1 MTPGSASQID
11 GIRRACEPCR
21 RKKSKCTGERPI
33 CSFCSRLDLPCEYA
47 ARGSSTIN
55 RATRATRNNKK
66 STADR
71 IRMLESQVSSLSGL
85 LTSGIREELDSH
97 ENQQTPASIP
107 SQDVDLASTPIASDN
122 HVFSEDSPN
131 LPQSVL
137 RHFVEVYGI
146 KLHLQPLP
154 LFDLQ
159 SLDNMLQVA
168 PEYFLHSFLALML
181 EFSSHSFYNNNHEQ
195 ASAFYGHSAE
205 AATQQLAGQ
214 GKPTI
219 EVIQA
224 LCMLALRNV
233 AAGDLP
239 RAWMSIGTAARL
251 STVSHMWHVQF
262 TNAKEQDKDN
272 RCYWSIYMIESIFF
286 PHVSQAIK
294 PNRAYGHPPCVE
306 PPPPLPR
313 DSNQVNALDFDDTA
327 GTSRD
332 VGINAH
338 AGGIISIWSQVASY
352 LHDIR
357 MGEIQIPWLPESTY
371 SRLNLSLLEYEAQLH
386 RKHLMRNLFPFKR
399 SPEDIKAYRQYWNPW
414 LTTHLILHAS
424 LALLNHPFIH
434 LVALRRNK
442 GMRQSRLF
450 LQQVVDQAIF
460 HSGWV
465 FWLVGIFEDLSV
477 DISNPLIGL
486 AVAATSTIP
495 WLYQFGRNVKLA
507 RKASQNLAKG
517 QRLLER
523 MSKTWPFLSR
533 KLESL
538 KELQSLAMGTQVETG
553 TTSAMIEF
561 PPSMIWVLLDPII
574 EPAGLPSNIDDI
586 PTGSATRVS
595 IHVTTDFLHPL
606 DDDQEESTLSPFD
619 WENGLMFQNDLL
631 QDIYPATLVPFD
643 LNNL

>member
-1 MTPGSASQID
+1 MTPGSQRD
-11 GIRRACEPCR
+11 GYRRACEPCR

-33 CSFCSRLDLPCEYA
+33 CSFCERLDLPCEYA
-47 ARGSSTIN
+47 ARGSPTTN
-55 RATRATRNNKK
+55 RAARTTRNHKK

-71 IRMLESQVSSLSGL
+71 IRSLESQVSSLSGL
-85 LTSGIREELDSH
+85 LTSGVREEFESH
-97 ENQQTPASIP
+97 RNQPSAASIP
-107 SQDVDLASTPIASDN
+107 RQDVSFASAPIASDK

-131 LPQSVL
+131 PPQSVL

-154 LFDLQ
+154 LFDLECI
-159 SLDNMLQVA
+159 DNTLQVA
-168 PEYFLHSFLALML
+168 PEYLLHSFLALML
-181 EFSSHSFYNNNHEQ
+181 EFSSHPFYNNNHQQ
-195 ASAFYGHSAE
+195 ASAFYGYSAE

-214 GKPTI
+214 GKPTT

-239 RAWMSIGTAARL
+239 RAWMSVGTAARL
-251 STVSHMWHVQF
+251 STAGHMWHAQF
-262 TNAKEQDKDN
+262 ANAVEQDKDN

-294 PNRAYGHPPCVE
+294 TDRAYKHPPSVE
-306 PPPPLPR
+306 PPPPLPH
-313 DSNQVNALDFDDTA
+313 DLSQINALDFDDTG

-332 VGINAH
+332 VGINAN
-338 AGGIISIWSQVASY
+338 AGGVISIWSQVASY

-357 MGEIQIPWLPESTY
+357 LGETQIPWLPESTY
-371 SRLNLSLLEYEAQLH
+371 SKLNLSLLEYEAQLH

-442 GMRQSRLF
+442 GMSQSRLF

-465 FWLVGIFEDLSV
+465 FWLVGIFQDLSV

-495 WLYQFGRNVKLA
+495 WLYQFGRNAKLA

-517 QRLLER
+517 QRLLEH

-533 KLESL
+533 KLERL
-538 KELQSLAMGTQVETG
+538 KELQSLAMGTQLETG
-553 TTSAMIEF
+553 TTSTMIEF

-574 EPAGLPSNIDDI
+574 EPAGISSKNDD
-586 PTGSATRVS
+586 TSTEDATRVS

-606 DDDQEESTLSPFD
+606 EDDQDESILSPFD
-619 WENGLMFQNDLL
+619 WENSLMFQNDLL

>member
-1 MTPGSASQID
+1 MTLAYRQ
-11 GIRRACEPCR
+11 RR
-21 RKKSKCTGERPI
+21 
-33 CSFCSRLDLPCEYA
+33 
-47 ARGSSTIN
+47 
-55 RATRATRNNKK
+55 K

-85 LTSGIREELDSH
+85 L
-97 ENQQTPASIP
+97 A
-107 SQDVDLASTPIASDN
+107 
-122 HVFSEDSPN
+122 PN
-131 LPQSVL
+131 PPPSVL

-154 LFDLQ
+154 LFDVECLG
-159 SLDNMLQVA
+159 NMLQVS

-181 EFSSHSFYNNNHEQ
+181 EFSSHSFYINKYQQ
-195 ASAFYGHSAE
+195 ASAFYWHSAE
-205 AATQQLAGQ
+205 AATQQLAGR

-219 EVIQA
+219 EVLQA

-233 AAGDLP
+233 AADDLP
-239 RAWMSIGTAARL
+239 RAWMSVGAAARL
-251 STVSHMWHVQF
+251 STVGHMWHVQF
-262 TNAKEQDKDN
+262 TNATEHDKDN

-294 PNRAYGHPPCVE
+294 TDRAYRHPPSVE
-306 PPPPLPR
+306 PPPPLPH
-313 DSNQVNALDFDDTA
+313 DLDQINALDFDDTG

-332 VGINAH
+332 FGINAH

-371 SRLNLSLLEYEAQLH
+371 SKLNLSLLEYEAQLH

-399 SPEDIKAYRQYWNPW
+399 STEDIKAYRQYWNPW

-442 GMRQSRLF
+442 GMSQSRLF
-450 LQQVVDQAIF
+450 LQQVAIF

-523 MSKTWPFLSR
+523 MSKIWPFLSR
-533 KLESL
+533 KSPPLMKRQLESL
-538 KELQSLAMGTQVETG
+538 KELQSLAMGTQLETG

-574 EPAGLPSNIDDI
+574 EPAGLSSNIDDV